1 MGIISGTIEL
11 SKMTHVVMTK
21 KGKEGKEIKG
31 LFIPL
36 ELNHI
41 VEKNERF
48 YLNIVG
54 FETPNS
60 EYNTHGVKVS
70 LAKEVREKMSK
81 EDQNALPFIGSLN
94 ADKSSGSSAPT
105 AAPSFEVGEE
115 DDLQF

>member
-11 SKMTHVVMTK
+11 NKLTHVVMTK

-31 LFIPL
+31 LFIPI

-41 VEKNERF
+41 VEKDARF
-48 YLNIVG
+48 YFNFVG
-54 FETPNS
+54 FETLKS

-70 LAKEVREKMSK
+70 LAKDVREKMSK
-81 EDQNALPFIGSLN
+81 EDQNAMPFIGSLN

-105 AAPSFEVGEE
+105 AAPSVQVGEN
-115 DDLQF
+115 DDLPF

>member
-11 SKMTHVVMTK
+11 NKLTHVVLTK
-21 KGKEGKEIKG
+21 KGKEGNEIKG

-36 ELNHI
+36 ELNRI
-41 VEKNERF
+41 VEKDAKF

-81 EDQNALPFIGSLN
+81 EDQNAMPFIGSLN

-105 AAPSFEVGEE
+105 AAPSVDLGEE
-115 DDLQF
+115 DDLPF